1 MKIKYFLMALLLSL
15 FSLGAQAAGSPLNE
29 SFTNLIALSNNAI
42 EVGKTGDAPAFVES
56 TRTLLEALGEQNDK
70 GSSIRLQRA
79 SSRIRKALK
88 AGRADN
94 LPKGIESLEQ
104 AIAVMQKE

>member
-1 MKIKYFLMALLLSL
+1 MKIKYFLLVALLSL

-42 EVGKTGDAPAFVES
+42 EVGKAGDAQAFVES
-56 TRTLLEALGEQNDK
+56 IRTALEALGEQNDK

-79 SSRIRKALK
+79 SAKMKKALK
-88 AGRADN
+88 AGKADN
-94 LPKGIESLEQ
+94 LPQGIANLEK
-104 AIAVMQKE
+104 AIAEMQK

>member
-1 MKIKYFLMALLLSL
+1 MKIKYFLLASLLSL
-15 FSLGAQAAGSPLNE
+15 FSLGTQAAGSPLNE

-56 TRTLLEALGEQNDK
+56 TQIVLDALGEQNDK

-79 SSRIRKALK
+79 SAKMKKALK
-88 AGRADN
+88 AGKADN
-94 LPKGIESLEQ
+94 LPEGIANLEI
-104 AIAVMQKE
+104 AIEVMQK